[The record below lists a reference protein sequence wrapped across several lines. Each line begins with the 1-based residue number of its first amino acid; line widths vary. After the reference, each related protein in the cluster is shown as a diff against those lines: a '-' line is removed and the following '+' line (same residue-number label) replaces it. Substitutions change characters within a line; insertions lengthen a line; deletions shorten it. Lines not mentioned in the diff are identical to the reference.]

1 MNRLKKPFWK
11 RETEMLPNPPTRDA
25 YQFIWE
31 EGLPFL
37 CCFLVDKPSSLW
49 QARAIQ
55 AFNRKE
61 VWQGIQADI
70 PAGQSYNLIYSHL
83 QKVSHTIYS

>member
-1 MNRLKKPFWK
+1 
-11 RETEMLPNPPTRDA
+11 MLLSSRQT
-25 YQFIWE
+25 
-31 EGLPFL
+31 
-37 CCFLVDKPSSLW
+37 SSLW

-55 AFNRKE
+55 AFNRRE
-61 VWQGIQADI
+61 VQQGIQADI